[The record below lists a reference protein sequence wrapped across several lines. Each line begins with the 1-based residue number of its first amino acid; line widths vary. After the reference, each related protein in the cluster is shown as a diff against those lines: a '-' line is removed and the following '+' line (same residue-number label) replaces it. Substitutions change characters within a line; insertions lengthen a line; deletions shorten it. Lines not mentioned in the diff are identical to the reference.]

1 MRTRI
6 RAALTGLVMAGLAI
20 AAGASPAAAGA
31 PVYPDLAIK
40 AEGGAFSGEDVRGG
54 AVGQQAIVEG
64 LHDEQQADFKV
75 RVGNDGSNPGT
86 LTISG
91 SPSTA
96 SFKVRYFK
104 GQQNITQAVKQGT
117 YQLGVGA
124 GAHKTIRLEVTA
136 KTGSAAGTG
145 IIVEASNPAAPTDVV
160 LAEVSTCACEAGV

>member
-40 AEGGAFSGEDVRGG
+40 AD
-54 AVGQQAIVEG
+54 
-64 LHDEQQADFKV
+64 DEQQADFKV

-136 KTGSAAGTG
+136 KTGSNAGTG
-145 IIVEASNPAAPTDVV
+145 ILVEASNPAAPTDVV